1 MMLSTADRQMLG
13 NISEG
18 HDVSISDDIAEFY
31 EDVPVAAAAAAG
43 PAAAAPGAA
52 AAALPRLGAL

>member
-1 MMLSTADRQMLG
+1 MLG